1 MGNDSKILVGL
12 LNAANLDCLRAV
24 LLEIFCKRLQESLAE
39 AVLDAPRSATDLRLA
54 WLE

>member
-24 LLEIFCKRLQESLAE
+24 LLEVFCKRSQEGVAGS
-39 AVLDAPRSATDLRLA
+39 
-54 WLE
+54 

>member
-24 LLEIFCKRLQESLAE
+24 LLEVLGQRSQEGMAE
-39 AVLDAPRSATDLRLA
+39 AVLDAPRSAPGLRLA
-54 WLE
+54 RLE